1 MEHMPQPQTQ
11 HLVILRN
18 LKIFCVRISKKN
30 LYAAAKNHKFNS
42 LVEIVEKL
50 KIPTYNF
57 TSGYILVQCS

>member
-18 LKIFCVRISKKN
+18 LKKN